1 MSHQDQGV
9 PPYLSVHSRYIAGVL
24 KNKNINYY
32 YLNIDDLR
40 FATGEKHFN
49 NSYNKR
55 IINMTR
61 NANSVSE
68 ILKNATNIYVVM
80 GCFVK
85 YEYVSAE
92 PPTFLEVEN
101 LLNLFCKKETNKLLF
116 YSLGGSELTRE
127 NIRKTIPNNLFNN
140 IIFGNT

>member
-1 MSHQDQGV
+1 M
-9 PPYLSVHSRYIAGVL
+9 
-24 KNKNINYY
+24 
-32 YLNIDDLR
+32 R

-101 LLNLFCKKETNKLLF
+101 LLNLFCKKKLINYYFIL
-116 YSLGGSELTRE
+116 
-127 NIRKTIPNNLFNN
+127 
-140 IIFGNT
+140 